1 MFSFW
6 RKLFGDSSGKEP
18 PQPLRKA
25 SHPALPAKPQ
35 GATPSSSTH
44 GGRRGASGG
53 SAQHQHSSRPPVR
66 QDSRREVAP
75 GVASLR
81 QPPRQD
87 PRRDS
92 RGTAPVAQRPPIHH
106 QPRLP
111 AKELPAGTHLPMKAV
126 IPHQILDILSRLQ
139 QHGYDAFIVGGAV
152 RDYLL
157 GLPPKDYD
165 IATSATPEQVKAVF
179 RRRARIIGRRFRIV
193 HVYDELGDICEV
205 STFRRTPDAEE
216 RKDRPDDDGVQVW
229 NDNHYG
235 SIEEDAWR
243 RDFSVNAL
251 YYDPFRE
258 DGLFD
263 FVDGRRDIEQRV
275 VRALGDPDERIQEDP
290 VRILRALK
298 LVGQFDFT
306 LEPGL
311 DRAVRRY
318 APAIDTVSKARLFE
332 ELRKVI
338 VRNYSLKTFQ
348 AFRDHAF
355 LHHFWSELGRQWETP
370 AGRHLQALLAE
381 RDRRVAGP
389 GYTAS
394 KSLAVATLALP
405 HVMGRLR
412 ITSLEGPLWMMDSET
427 AILVR
432 NAIQEFFG
440 TLPVPRFL
448 VSRASEI
455 ILLLP
460 RFRDGIRPQRLVR
473 HPEYKYARELF
484 LLVHQVEGWPAELV
498 ERWPAPGEGGSTFDN
513 AVDESD
519 GDWEEVGEVA
529 RIHMAAEAGSLPDAA
544 AAGTAASDQEGR
556 TGDTPAKKKR
566 RRRRGGR
573 RRKGAPPAAGETGS
587 PAADD
592 NQGAGG

>member
-1 MFSFW
+1 M
-6 RKLFGDSSGKEP
+6 KD
-18 PQPLRKA
+18 
-25 SHPALPAKPQ
+25 
-35 GATPSSSTH
+35 
-44 GGRRGASGG
+44 
-53 SAQHQHSSRPPVR
+53 V
-66 QDSRREVAP
+66 V
-75 GVASLR
+75 
-81 QPPRQD
+81 PR
-87 PRRDS
+87 
-92 RGTAPVAQRPPIHH
+92 
-106 QPRLP
+106 
-111 AKELPAGTHLPMKAV
+111 
-126 IPHQILDILSRLQ
+126 QILDILGRLQ
-139 QHGYDAFIVGGAV
+139 HHGYDAFIVGGAV

-165 IATSATPEQVKAVF
+165 IATSATPEQVKSVF

-235 SIEEDAWR
+235 TIEEDAWR

-263 FVDGRRDIEQRV
+263 FVDGRRDIESRV

-298 LVGQFDFT
+298 LVGQFDFS

-332 ELRKVI
+332 ELRKI
-338 VRNYSLKTFQ
+338 FVRNYSLKTFQ
-348 AFRDHAF
+348 SFRDHGF
-355 LHHFWSELGRQWETP
+355 LHHFWPEMGRMWDTP
-370 AGRHLQALLAE
+370 PGGHLQALLAE
-381 RDRRVAGP
+381 RDRRVAIP
-389 GYTAS
+389 DYTMS

-405 HVMGRLR
+405 HVMARLR
-412 ITSLEGPLWMMDSET
+412 IAGLDGPLWMMDSET

-432 NAIQEFFG
+432 NAIQEFFDP
-440 TLPVPRFL
+440 LPVPRFL

-484 LLVHQVEGWPAELV
+484 LLVCQVEGWPPEMCD
-498 ERWPAPGEGGSTFDN
+498 RWPASGDGEPTFDN

-529 RIHMAAEAGSLPDAA
+529 RIHMAAEAGHHPKAGRTDSPDQDASGPDA
-544 AAGTAASDQEGR
+544 GTS
-556 TGDTPAKKKR
+556 PAKKKK

-573 RRKGAPPAAGETGS
+573 RRKGAPPAAGGTGS
-587 PAADD
+587 PAAGDS
-592 NQGAGG
+592 QGAGG

>member
-1 MFSFW
+1 M
-6 RKLFGDSSGKEP
+6 
-18 PQPLRKA
+18 
-25 SHPALPAKPQ
+25 
-35 GATPSSSTH
+35 
-44 GGRRGASGG
+44 
-53 SAQHQHSSRPPVR
+53 
-66 QDSRREVAP
+66 EV
-75 GVASLR
+75 VV
-81 QPPRQD
+81 PRQ
-87 PRRDS
+87 
-92 RGTAPVAQRPPIHH
+92 V
-106 QPRLP
+106 
-111 AKELPAGTHLPMKAV
+111 M
-126 IPHQILDILSRLQ
+126 DILGRLQ
-139 QHGYDAFIVGGAV
+139 HHGYDAFIVGGAI

-251 YYDPFRE
+251 YYDPFRA

-263 FVDGRRDIEQRV
+263 YVEGRRDIEQRV
-275 VRALGDPDERIQEDP
+275 VRALGDPNERIQEDP

-318 APAIDTVSKARLFE
+318 APTIDTVSKARLFE
-332 ELRKVI
+332 ELRKI
-338 VRNYSLKTFQ
+338 IARNYSLKTFQ
-348 AFRDHAF
+348 SFHDHGF
-355 LHHFWSELGRQWETP
+355 LHHFWPELGRMWDTP
-370 AGRHLQALLAE
+370 AGACLRALLVA
-381 RDRRVAGP
+381 RDSRVASP
-389 GYTAS
+389 DYTAS

-405 HVMGRLR
+405 YVMERLH
-412 ITSLEGPLWMMDSET
+412 IANLNGPLWVMDTET
-427 AILVR
+427 AIAVR
-432 NAIQEFFG
+432 QAIQEFFDQ
-440 TLPVPRFL
+440 LPAPRFL

-460 RFRDGIRPQRLVR
+460 RFRDGVRPQRLVR

-484 LLVHQVEGWPAELV
+484 LLVHQVEGWPAGLA
-498 ERWPAPGEGGSTFDN
+498 ERWPAAGEGEPSFDN

-529 RIHMAAEAGSLPDAA
+529 RIHMAAEAGHHPDDAA
-544 AAGTAASDQEGR
+544 AAESAGREPGAA
-556 TGDTPAKKKR
+556 AKKKK

-573 RRKGAPPAAGETGS
+573 RRHKGAPPAGAGETGT

-592 NQGAGG
+592 SSGAGG